1 MKLAHQLLETAL
13 VLVSGI
19 IAYFY
24 FLGKYTVDVFMTTGA
39 RVVEIWSRNN

>member
-19 IAYFY
+19 IALLWGIWRYG
-24 FLGKYTVDVFMTTGA
+24 LDVFLTTGA
-39 RVVEIWSRNN
+39 RVVDIWRK

>member
-19 IAYFY
+19 FAYFY
-24 FLGKYTVDVFMTTGA
+24 FMWKFGKDVFFTTGA
-39 RVVEIWSRNN
+39 RVVEIWRRA